1 MLFFCLSKNLLGQI
15 LDNETGFVFGKEV
28 LTSLYEVQ
36 KRPPFQFFEDEV
48 KVVSI
53 FKVLEKLNDVG
64 MALTQVVRV
73 NLAKNLGS
81 TIKTLNLL
89 NDLHRINQICCWTF
103 LSTLETFFNARKGTR
118 DQLMT

>member
-15 LDNETGFVFGKEV
+15 LDNETGFVFGKKV

-36 KRPPFQFFEDEV
+36 KRTPFQFFEDEV

-64 MALTQVVRV
+64 MALTHVVRV

>member
-36 KRPPFQFFEDEV
+36 KRTSWQFFEDEV

-118 DQLMT
+118 AQLMT